1 MQIELT
7 KEQYRKLVEVLFL
20 GDWLVNSHR
29 TGAKGD
35 EIKTEYK
42 KLEQHILSYSKEF
55 QLGQLVM
62 EEAGEYFTTMKF
74 EENLM
79 PLIEEYDE
87 YTFWEQLAEQMA
99 EKDLREEIGLVKKLK
114 EEHIDRKY
122 EIEETYQEE
131 FEKNGLRNLVLNKQ
145 VSKKK

>member
-1 MQIELT
+1 MKIELT
-7 KEQYRKLVEVLFL
+7 KEQYRKLIELLFL
-20 GDWLVNSHR
+20 SHWLINSHR

-35 EIKTEYK
+35 EMKTDYDE
-42 KLEQHILSYSKEF
+42 LEQHVFSYAKDF

-62 EEAGEYFTTMKF
+62 EEEGEYFTTMKL

-87 YTFWEQLAEQMA
+87 YTFWEQLPAQLAERDIR
-99 EKDLREEIGLVKKLK
+99 KEIGLVKKLK
-114 EEHIDRKY
+114 DEHIERMY

-131 FEKNGLRNLVLNKQ
+131 FHKNGLKNLVIIKQ
-145 VSKKK
+145 TSK